1 MIITV
6 NGSRVE
12 NLLFLLKQSAG
23 KDGKHDPEKIIYIE
37 DYVENES
44 DRDQAGTCHFSVI
57 KMKREKESSK
67 QECLMFTKPQSEQH
81 YVQLPWNSKLRGR
94 FLYNEVWHNR
104 FLIRRCSVVIGT
116 VTRSIRIT
124 AENYDNAVNKL

>member
-6 NGSRVE
+6 NSSRVE

-23 KDGKHDPEKIIYIE
+23 KDGKHDSEKIIYIE

-57 KMKREKESSK
+57 KMKREKQNSK

-81 YVQLPWNSKLRGR
+81 YVQLP
-94 FLYNEVWHNR
+94 
-104 FLIRRCSVVIGT
+104 
-116 VTRSIRIT
+116 
-124 AENYDNAVNKL
+124 

>member
-37 DYVENES
+37 NYVENES

-67 QECLMFTKPQSEQH
+67 QELFDVHEAT
-81 YVQLPWNSKLRGR
+81 VRTTLRSVTVKFQTER
-94 FLYNEVWHNR
+94 SL
-104 FLIRRCSVVIGT
+104 LIQ
-116 VTRSIRIT
+116 
-124 AENYDNAVNKL
+124 